1 MSTLPE
7 WGALQAKPNFGTHGF
22 VEPRLGTDPGRWRRW
37 LADDF
42 RRWDRVSGE
51 DGRIF
56 NEEAEHQPIGPRGAG
71 RKKSLPAL
79 VPERFAHVLIG
90 RPRLPAWSRQ
100 RQADALES
108 IRIAEI
114 GHVEGL
120 HSMAPDVAGEL
131 VHRWYAALREVA
143 IPLSP
148 KRFLV
153 VSEVEGVDDV
163 AALPAVIARRLR
175 PEAWVGEVRDLTQ
188 PCSRRVDRI
197 DVERQRVGPQTAPG
211 DSSSET
217 TRATWRALPRP
228 INSSGF

>member
-1 MSTLPE
+1 MSEDGEPRGWVEPAGGMRSRERCGRSSLKWCGVPKSMSTLPE
-7 WGALQAKPNFGTHGF
+7 WGALQAKPNFGAHGF

-71 RKKSLPAL
+71 RKKSMPAL

-90 RPRLPAWSRQ
+90 RPSLPAWSRQ

-108 IRIAEI
+108 TRIAEI

-131 VHRWYAALREVA
+131 VHRW
-143 IPLSP
+143 
-148 KRFLV
+148 
-153 VSEVEGVDDV
+153 
-163 AALPAVIARRLR
+163 
-175 PEAWVGEVRDLTQ
+175 
-188 PCSRRVDRI
+188 
-197 DVERQRVGPQTAPG
+197 
-211 DSSSET
+211 
-217 TRATWRALPRP
+217 
-228 INSSGF
+228 